1 MQQKR
6 FNITPASYLILKKGN
21 KILMLRRFNT
31 DYQNG
36 KYSFIAGHLD
46 GKESFTQAA
55 IREAK
60 EEAGIIVKQ
69 KDLKAVHIMNRYV
82 AKNDPGLKERVD
94 VFFMVKKWQGE
105 IKNME
110 PNKCDDLSWF
120 DVNKLPKNTIPYIH
134 QVVKN
139 IKKGIFYSEFGYQ
152 IK

>member
-6 FNITPASYLILKKGN
+6 FNITPASYLILRKGN

-60 EEAGIIVKQ
+60 EEAGIIVKK
-69 KDLKAVHIMNRYV
+69 KDLKVVHIMNRYV
-82 AKNDPGLKERVD
+82 AANDTGLKERVD

-120 DVNKLPKNTIPYIH
+120 DVNKLPKNAIPYIH
-134 QVVKN
+134 QVIKN
-139 IKKGIFYSEFGYQ
+139 IKKGVFYSEVGY
-152 IK
+152 KRL